1 MVELFGGIYEDALSV
16 ENMEYFAEALKTAD
30 VKKQKQLLRII
41 KRLLSSNEQPSDF
54 IGDAQVLIVVLQQII
69 NSSDSSNAESAAV
82 RGLALEIVAKFGLAK

>member
-1 MVELFGGIYEDALSV
+1 MVELFGAIYEDALSV

-41 KRLLSSNEQPSDF
+41 KRLLSSNGQPNDLK
-54 IGDAQVLIVVLQQII
+54 GDAQVLVDVLQQII

-82 RGLALEIVAKFGLAK
+82 PGLALEILAKFGLTK

>member
-82 RGLALEIVAKFGLAK
+82 RGLALEIVDKFGLAK